1 MRPRCHTS
9 FTYEFVT
16 PDALTFIRAEGA
28 AARIVPH
35 CGYPEELSGLA
46 DAACVRR
53 PTIPSDGLHLDCASY
68 AIDDR
73 PSENILTRNSILR
86 RILGSL
92 SVTAVVRMTCLE
104 CVVMVGDAP

>member
-1 MRPRCHTS
+1 MS
-9 FTYEFVT
+9 
-16 PDALTFIRAEGA
+16 AI
-28 AARIVPH
+28 
-35 CGYPEELSGLA
+35 A

-73 PSENILTRNSILR
+73 PSDNILTRNSILR
-86 RILGSL
+86 RILSSL

-104 CVVMVGDAP
+104 CVAMGGVMVGDAP